1 MQASNQIFTLLV
13 EGAPYGTEA
22 SSLAYL
28 FVQETLKKHNINGIF
43 FYQNG
48 VFNANHLTNP
58 AADEFDLVNSWS
70 KLACKH
76 GFKLIIC
83 SAAGERRGVIET
95 NLASGYQIGSLS
107 DLATLSLQSDKVVQF
122 K

>member
-28 FVQETLKKHNINGIF
+28 FAQETLKKHNINGIF

-58 AADEFDLVNSWS
+58 AADEFDL
-70 KLACKH
+70 A
-76 GFKLIIC
+76 
-83 SAAGERRGVIET
+83 